1 MDWGNLLKGNVEE
14 DWICFRDFM
23 CSLER
28 RYVPVRR
35 GGGSR
40 KPMWMTYGARRAVI
54 NKTKVFAKHKD
65 SAHPRCV
72 EANKRAAKELRR
84 AKFNYERKLADEV

>member
-23 CSLER
+23 CSLKR

-35 GGGSR
+35 SGGSR
-40 KPMWMTYGARRAVI
+40 KPM
-54 NKTKVFAKHKD
+54 
-65 SAHPRCV
+65 
-72 EANKRAAKELRR
+72 
-84 AKFNYERKLADEV
+84 